1 MGFLTGRATYMRFR
15 IDGPRVSAFSEE
27 HIAKLA
33 ENAIGMQRIASE
45 DGSSTGWIAGGHI
58 FDTAFDLAKNVVN
71 DALHFALRVD
81 EVKLPADVLRAYY
94 EVELKALAAS
104 NPSGFASA
112 KQKRQAREYAK
123 DRLEQEAKDGRYLRR
138 KAIPVLWDAV
148 ENELLFGTT
157 STTVIDRLVSLLYA
171 TFGRKI
177 EMKGAGW
184 QAYHLAVDM
193 DGEPIDAVEAA
204 EPTIFVNG
212 GHDGE
217 IAWEPDANRR
227 DFLGNEFLLWLW
239 YYLETTSDE
248 LSLSDG
254 TAATAMISRSLQLEC
269 PRGQFGRESFSSE
282 GPSKLPE
289 ARRAIQA
296 GKLPRKIGLTI
307 VRQND
312 QYELTLQAETMA
324 ISGAKLPA
332 PEAESQQDRQIERVN
347 QLRHLR
353 ETLDLMY
360 EAFLGRRL
368 GAKWPDEVASMREW
382 LRVEQLVAG

>member
-1 MGFLTGRATYMRFR
+1 MGFLSGRASYMRFR
-15 IDGPRVSAFSEE
+15 IDGPRVIVFGDE

-33 ENAIGMQRIASE
+33 ENAIGTQRVASG
-45 DGSSTGWIAGGHI
+45 DGSSVGWIAGGHI
-58 FDTAFDLAKNVVN
+58 FDTTFDLAKNVVN

-104 NPSGFASA
+104 NPSGFARA

-138 KAIPVLWDAV
+138 KAIPVLWDAA

-171 TFGRKI
+171 TFGRKL
-177 EMKGAGW
+177 ELKGAGW

-193 DGEPIDAVEAA
+193 DGEPIDMVEAA
-204 EPTIFVNG
+204 SPAIFVNG

-254 TAATAMISRSLQLEC
+254 TAATVMISRSLQLEC
-269 PRGQFGRESFSSE
+269 PRGQFGRESFNSD

-332 PEAESQQDRQIERVN
+332 TEAESQQDRQIERVN

-360 EAFLGRRL
+360 EVFLARRL
-368 GAKWPDEVASMREW
+368 GATWPDEVASMREW

>member
-1 MGFLTGRATYMRFR
+1 MVRTYADR
-15 IDGPRVSAFSEE
+15 
-27 HIAKLA
+27 L
-33 ENAIGMQRIASE
+33 
-45 DGSSTGWIAGGHI
+45 
-58 FDTAFDLAKNVVN
+58 
-71 DALHFALRVD
+71 D

-138 KAIPVLWDAV
+138 KAIPVLWDAA

-177 EMKGAGW
+177 ELIGAGW

-193 DGEPIDAVEAA
+193 DGEPIDAVELANPA
-204 EPTIFVNG
+204 IFVNG

-239 YYLETTSDE
+239 YYLETASDE

-254 TAATAMISRSLQLEC
+254 TTATVMISRSLQLEC
-269 PRGQFGRESFSSE
+269 PRGQFGRESFNSD

-296 GKLPRKIGLTI
+296 GKLPRKIGLTV
-307 VRQND
+307 VRQHD

-324 ISGAKLPA
+324 ISGAKMPA
-332 PEAESQQDRQIERVN
+332 PEAESQQDRQVERVN

-353 ETLDLMY
+353 ETLWNH
-360 EAFLGRRL
+360 FRI
-368 GAKWPDEVASMREW
+368 KP
-382 LRVEQLVAG
+382 

>member
-1 MGFLTGRATYMRFR
+1 MRFR
-15 IDGPRVSAFSEE
+15 IDGQRVIAFGDE

-33 ENAIGMQRIASE
+33 ENAIGTQRVASG
-45 DGSSTGWIAGGHI
+45 DGSSVGWIAGGHI
-58 FDTAFDLAKNVVN
+58 FDTTFDLAKNVVN

-138 KAIPVLWDAV
+138 KAIPVLWDAA

-171 TFGRKI
+171 TFGRKLELI
-177 EMKGAGW
+177 GAGW

-193 DGEPIDAVEAA
+193 DNEPIDAVEAA
-204 EPTIFVNG
+204 GPAIFVNG

-217 IAWEPDANRR
+217 IAWEPDTNRR

-254 TAATAMISRSLQLEC
+254 TAATVMISRSLQLEC
-269 PRGQFGRESFSSE
+269 PRGQFGRESFNSD

-289 ARRAIQA
+289 SRRAIQA
-296 GKLPRKIGLTI
+296 GKLPRKIGLTV
-307 VRQND
+307 VRQHD

-324 ISGAKLPA
+324 ISGAKMPA

-360 EAFLGRRL
+360 EVFLARRL
-368 GAKWPDEVASMREW
+368 GAAWPDEVASMREW

>member
-1 MGFLTGRATYMRFR
+1 MRFR
-15 IDGPRVSAFSEE
+15 IDGQRVIAFGDE

-33 ENAIGMQRIASE
+33 ENAIGTQRVASG
-45 DGSSTGWIAGGHI
+45 DGSSVGWIAGGHI
-58 FDTAFDLAKNVVN
+58 FDTTFDLAKNVVN

-138 KAIPVLWDAV
+138 KAIPVLWDAA

-171 TFGRKI
+171 TFGRKLELI
-177 EMKGAGW
+177 GAGW

-193 DGEPIDAVEAA
+193 DNEPIDAVEAA
-204 EPTIFVNG
+204 GPAIFVNG

-217 IAWEPDANRR
+217 IAWEPDTNRR

-254 TAATAMISRSLQLEC
+254 TAATVMISRSLQLEC
-269 PRGQFGRESFSSE
+269 PRGQFGRESFNSD

-289 ARRAIQA
+289 SRRAIQA
-296 GKLPRKIGLTI
+296 GKLPRKIGLTV
-307 VRQND
+307 VRQHD

-324 ISGAKLPA
+324 ISGAKMPA
-332 PEAESQQDRQIERVN
+332 PEAESQQDRQVERVN

-360 EAFLGRRL
+360 EVFLTRRL
-368 GAKWPDEVASMREW
+368 GATWPDEVASMREW